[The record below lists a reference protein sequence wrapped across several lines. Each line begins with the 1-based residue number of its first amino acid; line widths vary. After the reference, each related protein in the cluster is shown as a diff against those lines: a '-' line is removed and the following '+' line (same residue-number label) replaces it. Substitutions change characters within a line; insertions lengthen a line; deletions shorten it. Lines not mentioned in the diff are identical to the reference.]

1 MIKRVVHGYAV
12 ANGKTG
18 VNAITDK
25 IIEYNNQS
33 GVLNESDQIIDY
45 AKKQIKSEQNVRCIK
60 KN

>member
-12 ANGKTG
+12 ANGKTR
-18 VNAITDK
+18 VKAITDK

-33 GVLNESDQIIDY
+33 GVLNEPDQIIDY